1 MSCLF
6 STKQANILESSKVK
20 HLLLF
25 FWFCLVCDANGLP
38 VYTNGEALS
47 SNTDTAP
54 YFVGEEVSY
63 TCNDGY
69 VLDSS
74 DDTFKCTCTASSS
87 GCNPSWQCNPEETE
101 TTCRLRKSLWSVWQF
116 VCFFFLGLAHRVKHR
131 FYNNSDSMILVQRPP
146 WLRCCSLGQ
155 GGII

>member
-6 STKQANILESSKVK
+6 STKQAKIRESSKVK

-25 FWFCLVCDANGLP
+25 FWFCLVCDANSLP
-38 VYTNGEALS
+38 VYTNGEALN

-69 VLDSS
+69 VLNSS

-101 TTCRLRKSLWSVWQF
+101 TTCRLRKSLCSVWQF
-116 VCFFFLGLAHRVKHR
+116 VCFVFPTWHTELSVVFRTFLIAWSWLN
-131 FYNNSDSMILVQRPP
+131 FYPGCVIASLDKIL
-146 WLRCCSLGQ
+146 
-155 GGII
+155 